1 MRKHVRALAGVIE
14 FFFLVCLFL
23 PGCTPQRILTDFW
36 EEEYITYIAL
46 QDGYLHFT
54 EDEHIYGPYL
64 DLVEPG
70 FSYAGPTEYSDIVAD
85 LGVDPVE
92 MSKILPEKFHLT
104 PETLQPVMTSTLGDE
119 DYYPFGGYSFE
130 LKGEP
135 EKSKKANIYTRP
147 KFIITLKRMTGM
159 EGESY
164 KSYPMHN
171 RWLVFNVLPWELAR
185 AGKIENASSDY
196 EIYRSEINGQEVG
209 VTHGID
215 RIYSFFPGREWHYFY
230 GGFFAGD
237 LAVCIESEFGYCT
250 QEEFVKVF
258 LAIFDYLTELKA

>member
-1 MRKHVRALAGVIE
+1 MKKHFRVLAGVIG

-23 PGCTPQRILTDFW
+23 PGCTPRRILTDFW

-54 EDEHIYGPYL
+54 EDEHIYGSYV
-64 DLVEPG
+64 DLLEI
-70 FSYAGPTEYSDIVAD
+70 SARYAETPEYSDIVAD

-104 PETLQPVMTSTLGDE
+104 PETLQPVTISGSE
-119 DYYPFGGYSFE
+119 GEGEYPFGGYSFMLE
-130 LKGEP
+130 GEP
-135 EKSKKANIYTRP
+135 EKSKEANIYATP
-147 KFIITLKRMTGM
+147 QFIITLKRMTGM

-164 KSYPMHN
+164 PKHN
-171 RWLVFNVLPWELAR
+171 RWTVFNVLPWELTR
-185 AGKIENASSDY
+185 SGEYENRNSDY
-196 EIYRSEINGQEVG
+196 EIYHSEINGQEVG

-258 LAIFDYLTELKA
+258 LAIFDYVTALKS